1 MQSDPWTRE
10 GSYSADLLNMIQFG
24 QQPLQVYA
32 PVERQQPLIRSL
44 GQILQN
50 GHTIFGSFRLYNAG
64 RYTFRLCSG
73 TPTAASADA
82 Q

>member
-10 GSYSADLLNMIQFG
+10 GSYSAGLLSMLQFG

-32 PVERQQPLIRSL
+32 PVQRQQPLIRSL

-50 GHTIFGSFRLYNAG
+50 GHTIFGSFRLYSAG
-64 RYTFRLCSG
+64 RYASMLSSG
-73 TPTAASADA
+73 TCYCNIS
-82 Q
+82 